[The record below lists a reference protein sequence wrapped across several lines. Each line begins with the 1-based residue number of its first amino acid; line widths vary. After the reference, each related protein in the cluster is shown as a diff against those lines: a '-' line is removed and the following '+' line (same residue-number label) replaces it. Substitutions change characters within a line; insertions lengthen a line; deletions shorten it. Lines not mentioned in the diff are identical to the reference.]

1 MKNNNTIIVTF
12 EGMTKARTLNTL
24 KDFANSA
31 MVDSARFTAYRDTY
45 GIATYDPQFYTTMER
60 MTMIELHDGSYEVSY
75 YMPNGLTITAKLER
89 LHNSEQFDAITL
101 IGIYLPALF

>member
-1 MKNNNTIIVTF
+1 MKKNNNLFVAF
-12 EGMTKARTLNTL
+12 EDMTSKRTLDTL

-31 MVDSARFTAYRDTY
+31 KDSARFTASREF
-45 GIATYDPQFYTTMER
+45 GIAIYEPQFNTAMER
-60 MTMIELHDGSYEVSY
+60 MSMIELHDGSYEVSY

-101 IGIYLPALF
+101 VGIYLPALF

>member
-45 GIATYDPQFYTTMER
+45 GIATYEPQFYTTMER
-60 MTMIELHDGSYEVSY
+60 MTMIELHDGSYEVTY
-75 YMPNGLTITAKLER
+75 YLRNSLTITAKLER
-89 LHNSEQFDAITL
+89 LHTSQQFDTITL
-101 IGIYLPALF
+101 VAVDLPALF

>member
-1 MKNNNTIIVTF
+1 MKKNNNVIVAF
-12 EGMTKARTLNTL
+12 EDMTTARTLDTL

-31 MVDSARFTAYRDTY
+31 KDSTRFTASRGFNDVVIYE
-45 GIATYDPQFYTTMER
+45 PQFITTMES

-75 YMPNGLTITAKLER
+75 YLQDGLTITAKLER

-101 IGIYLPALF
+101 MAIDLPALF

>member
-1 MKNNNTIIVTF
+1 MKKNNNLFVAF
-12 EGMTKARTLNTL
+12 EDMTSKRTLDTL

-31 MVDSARFTAYRDTY
+31 KDGARFTESHEF
-45 GIATYDPQFYTTMER
+45 GIAIYEPQFHTSMER
-60 MTMIELHDGSYEVSY
+60 MSMLELHDGSYEVSY

-101 IGIYLPALF
+101 IGIDLPALF